1 MKTLKEIYT
10 GVSGIAAIFAANY
23 ATDYAAF
30 FDNTTPQTV
39 DTFILFKYGN
49 KPLYDTINAENAAN
63 IVNSVI
69 ALKLSVWRK
78 MYAAL
83 SAVYNAA
90 ANVET
95 KTKTGTLQRSEN
107 STNTRVTAEKAFND
121 TDFVSDSQNTDTNSG
136 LNTDSYNL
144 TETNTITNNA
154 AEKISNELTLRQRNN
169 LQIAI
174 IDGIIKEI
182 TLKVY

>member
-1 MKTLKEIYT
+1 MKTLKEIFT
-10 GVSGIAAIFAANY
+10 GVSGIATIFAANY
-23 ATDYAAF
+23 ATDYTAF
-30 FDNTTPQTV
+30 FDNITPQTV
-39 DTFILFKYGN
+39 DTFILFKHGN
-49 KPLYDTINAENAAN
+49 KPLYETINTENAAN
-63 IVNSVI
+63 IVSSVI

-95 KTKTGTLQRSEN
+95 KTKTGTLQRDGVTN
-107 STNTRVTAEKAFND
+107 STDTAAKKAFND
-121 TDFVSDSQNTDTNSG
+121 TDFADDTQNETSGTSELTDT
-136 LNTDSYNL
+136 YNL

-154 AEKISNELTLRQRNN
+154 AEKISNEITLRQRNN

-182 TLKVY
+182 TITIY

>member
-23 ATDYAAF
+23 STDFAAF

-49 KPLYDTINAENAAN
+49 KPLCETINAENAVD
-63 IVNSVI
+63 IVKSVI

-78 MYAAL
+78 MHAAL

-95 KTKTGTLQRSEN
+95 KTKTGTLQRDGSTN
-107 STNTRVTAEKAFND
+107 STDTAAKKAFND
-121 TDFVSDSQNTDTNSG
+121 TDFADDTQNESNGTSELTDT
-136 LNTDSYNL
+136 YNL

-154 AEKISNELTLRQRNN
+154 AEKISNEITLRQRNN

>member
-1 MKTLKEIYT
+1 MH
-10 GVSGIAAIFAANY
+10 
-23 ATDYAAF
+23 
-30 FDNTTPQTV
+30 
-39 DTFILFKYGN
+39 
-49 KPLYDTINAENAAN
+49 
-63 IVNSVI
+63 
-69 ALKLSVWRK
+69 
-78 MYAAL
+78 AAL

-95 KTKTGTLQRSEN
+95 KTKTGTLQRDGSTN
-107 STNTRVTAEKAFND
+107 STDTAAKKAFND
-121 TDFVSDSQNTDTNSG
+121 TDFADDTQNESNGTSELTDT
-136 LNTDSYNL
+136 YNL

-154 AEKISNELTLRQRNN
+154 AEKISNEITLRQRNN